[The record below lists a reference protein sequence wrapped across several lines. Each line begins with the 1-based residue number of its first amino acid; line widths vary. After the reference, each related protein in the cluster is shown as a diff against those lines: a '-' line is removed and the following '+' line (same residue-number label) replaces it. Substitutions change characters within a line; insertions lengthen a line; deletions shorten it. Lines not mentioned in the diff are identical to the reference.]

1 VLLGA
6 KKTGSDEMSVRD
18 PVTGEFKPDLK
29 LIHVKVITG
38 FDVDQPELE
47 SVAKFLSDALKAR
60 GLEKEYIVVCSSSGL
75 DIELGAMESLI
86 QKLGNESEAL
96 KTANIIDQMIAELK
110 KIREKRW
117 REQEAESTPA
127 EVRAPSPF

>member
-1 VLLGA
+1 MA
-6 KKTGSDEMSVRD
+6 VRD
-18 PVTGEFKPDLK
+18 SATGEFKPDLK

-47 SVAKFLSDALKAR
+47 SVAKFLGDALKAR

-75 DIELGAMESLI
+75 DIELGAVESLI
-86 QKLGNESEAL
+86 QKLGDESEAL
-96 KTANIIDQMIAELK
+96 KTSKTIDQMIDQLK
-110 KIREKRW
+110 RIREKRW
-117 REQEAESTPA
+117 REQEAASTPA